1 MPHASALFSRFSF
14 IWVLA
19 SLIWIVPLAIFFQ
32 NRWDRD
38 LAPVDRTYL
47 LRAQTCKA
55 NYREQDAQDRCLL
68 IMELEHFQ
76 SRNIMTANRVLACA
90 GPPLIGLGLFVYLRR
105 RRSQGR
111 SGEKG
116 RSS

>member
-1 MPHASALFSRFSF
+1 MPHVSALFSRFSF
-14 IWVLA
+14 TWALI
-19 SLIWIVPLAIFFQ
+19 SLIWLIPLAFFFL
-32 NRWDRD
+32 NRWDQD

-55 NYREQDAQDRCLL
+55 SYREQDAQDRCLL

-76 SRNIMTANRVLACA
+76 SRSIMTANRVLACA
-90 GPPLIGLGLFVYLRR
+90 APPLIGLGLLVYLRR

-111 SGEKG
+111 SRGKG
-116 RSS
+116 QSS